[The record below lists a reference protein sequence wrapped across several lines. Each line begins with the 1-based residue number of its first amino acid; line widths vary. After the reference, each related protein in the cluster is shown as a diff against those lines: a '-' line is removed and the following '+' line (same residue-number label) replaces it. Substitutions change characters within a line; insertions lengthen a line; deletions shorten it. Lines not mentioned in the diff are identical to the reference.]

1 MKQNQFLALLLAAAV
16 FGMTACDF
24 GTPKPSDDSGTDTQ
38 KDTPALT
45 DTQAPVPTDTDA
57 PLPAVTDV
65 PEDTETEAVTG
76 LIMAGA
82 TAVAYIVAEGL
93 IDAAAV
99 EKPDEQ

>member
-1 MKQNQFLALLLAAAV
+1 MKENIIRKLTSRKLWAAV
-16 FGMTACDF
+16 AAFVAALIVAFGGDAETA
-24 GTPKPSDDSGTDTQ
+24 
-38 KDTPALT
+38 
-45 DTQAPVPTDTDA
+45 
-57 PLPAVTDV
+57 
-65 PEDTETEAVTG
+65 ETVTG

>member
-1 MKQNQFLALLLAAAV
+1 MKDNIIRKLTSRKLWAAV
-16 FGMTACDF
+16 AAFVAALIVAFGGDAETA
-24 GTPKPSDDSGTDTQ
+24 
-38 KDTPALT
+38 
-45 DTQAPVPTDTDA
+45 
-57 PLPAVTDV
+57 
-65 PEDTETEAVTG
+65 ETVTG